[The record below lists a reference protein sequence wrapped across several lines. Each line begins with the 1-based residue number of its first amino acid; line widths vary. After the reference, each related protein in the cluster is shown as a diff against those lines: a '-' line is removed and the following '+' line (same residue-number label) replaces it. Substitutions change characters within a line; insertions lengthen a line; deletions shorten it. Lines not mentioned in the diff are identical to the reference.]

1 MIKFI
6 LGAMT
11 GATLAV
17 LFMSYFYIARDWD
30 D

>member
-11 GATLAV
+11 GASITV
-17 LFMSYFYIARDWD
+17 LFMSCFFISRDWE
-30 D
+30 